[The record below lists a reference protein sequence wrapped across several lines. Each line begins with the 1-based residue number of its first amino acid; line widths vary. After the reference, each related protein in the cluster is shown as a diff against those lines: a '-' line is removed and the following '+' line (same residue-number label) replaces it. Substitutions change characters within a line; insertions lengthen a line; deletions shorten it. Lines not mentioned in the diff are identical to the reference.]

1 MKNDFPESKKT
12 LTPEMEFSE
21 KLTFRDYLIAT
32 EQKANKPLP
41 IWRLIAPLFVQ
52 VGLIL
57 GVPSQAM
64 YTDMTG
70 KTVILQPVPINPND
84 VVRGTSLNLD
94 YNISRPETL
103 RRLPGWNEWL
113 RRNSRR
119 GRQISQGSI
128 LYLILQERQSF
139 NRNQERESFDRNQ
152 ERTSFDRNELQSWKP
167 IRVSSNRP
175 VSLSNNQVALK
186 GNYQDGLVNYGLENY
201 FIPDEQRRQINEDIA
216 QVREN
221 RNGRQQPIFVRVKVD
236 PQGNAVP
243 LGLSIKDASGERRD
257 RNYRFQ

>member
-12 LTPEMEFSE
+12 STPEMQFSE

-41 IWRLIAPLFVQ
+41 IWRLIAPLLVQ

-57 GVPSQAM
+57 AVPSQAM

-70 KTVILQPVPINPND
+70 KTIILQTVAINPND
-84 VVRGTSLNLD
+84 VVRGSSLNLD

-103 RRLPGWNEWL
+103 RRLPGWNNWL

-119 GRQISQGSI
+119 GRQISQGST

-139 NRNQERESFDRNQ
+139 
-152 ERTSFDRNELQSWKP
+152 DRNELQSWQP

-175 VSLSNNQVALK
+175 VDLSNNQVALK
-186 GNYQDGLVNYGLENY
+186 GNYQDGLINYGLENY
-201 FIPDEQRRQINEDIA
+201 FIPEEQRQQINEDIS
-216 QVREN
+216 QVQEN
-221 RNGRQQPIFVRVKVD
+221 RNGRQQPILVRVKVD
-236 PQGNAVP
+236 PQGNAIP
-243 LGLSIKDASGERRD
+243 TGLSIRDASGERGY

>member
-12 LTPEMEFSE
+12 STPEMQFSE

-41 IWRLIAPLFVQ
+41 IWRLIAPLLVQ

-57 GVPSQAM
+57 AVPSQAM

-70 KTVILQPVPINPND
+70 KTVILQTVAINPND
-84 VVRGTSLNLD
+84 VVRGSSLNLD

-103 RRLPGWNEWL
+103 RRLPGWNNWL

-119 GRQISQGSI
+119 GRQISQGST

-139 NRNQERESFDRNQ
+139 
-152 ERTSFDRNELQSWKP
+152 DRNELQSWQP

-175 VSLSNNQVALK
+175 VDLSNNQVALK
-186 GNYQDGLVNYGLENY
+186 GNYQDGLINYGLENY
-201 FIPDEQRRQINEDIA
+201 FIPEEQRQQINEDIS
-216 QVREN
+216 QVQEN
-221 RNGRQQPIFVRVKVD
+221 RNGRQQPILVRVKVD
-236 PQGNAVP
+236 PQGNAIP
-243 LGLSIKDASGERRD
+243 TGLSIRDASGERGY